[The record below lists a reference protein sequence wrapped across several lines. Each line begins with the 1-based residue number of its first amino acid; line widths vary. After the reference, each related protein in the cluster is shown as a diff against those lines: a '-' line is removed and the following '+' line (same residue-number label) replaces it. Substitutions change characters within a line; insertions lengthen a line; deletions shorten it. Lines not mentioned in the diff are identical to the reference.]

1 MSTLLTPARILRRHR
16 LWGPAQRR
24 PASWTRLAG
33 PLDEEYA
40 GADIGAGV
48 GLGDDLPACGGV
60 QRTGVGRRRCPA
72 EAV

>member
-40 GADIGAGV
+40 GADRTAPTGEKIGITPDH
-48 GLGDDLPACGGV
+48 LK
-60 QRTGVGRRRCPA
+60 
-72 EAV
+72 